1 MNINIEKLLE
11 ELNSISINNLISLS
25 DNEFREKILNLYNL
39 TNDYTKFLYLEL
51 SKHERIQNFIKT
63 LLIKKDFTT
72 ESHRGNHGAH
82 REKIYFIAKS
92 IAR

>member
-39 TNDYTKFLYLEL
+39 TKD
-51 SKHERIQNFIKT
+51 QVKT
-63 LLIKKDFTT
+63 LVKEFRI
-72 ESHRGNHGAH
+72 
-82 REKIYFIAKS
+82 
-92 IAR
+92 